1 MHHDSQAYWLRMGDS
16 WTNIDYKK
24 TAKEWMKPLEK
35 GEITGMVEIP
45 ANWDVSMPFRCL
57 CQELG
62 LNGDI
67 YGTTLIAAGR
77 SSSHDVHQR
86 LGKLSWVCRRTCD

>member
-35 GEITGMVEIP
+35 GEVTGMVEIP
-45 ANWDVSMPFRCL
+45 ANWDVSLPMLQDFAIQL
-57 CQELG
+57 
-62 LNGDI
+62 
-67 YGTTLIAAGR
+67 AAGSPELCKR
-77 SSSHDVHQR
+77 RDSPQKMAIAREADYSWTISR
-86 LGKLSWVCRRTCD
+86 L